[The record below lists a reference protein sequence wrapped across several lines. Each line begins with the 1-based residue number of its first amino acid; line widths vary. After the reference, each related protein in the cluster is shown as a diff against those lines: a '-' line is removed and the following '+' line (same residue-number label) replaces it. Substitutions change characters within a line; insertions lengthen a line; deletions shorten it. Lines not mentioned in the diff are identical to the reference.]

1 MLKQLRRQD
10 CASAGNLRDLEMDQ
24 IKHGRAPAA
33 FQVLQSIVGHPRF
46 AAFWAVVVGLNIVV
60 MVTEE
65 EQLGMRTG
73 AQLGFYKHYG
83 TGEYM
88 SEWWPSIGQIMFA
101 ADVAFVV
108 LFSIEIILVY
118 TYDLC
123 RAALGLTCVVRKPF
137 WRSPWD
143 VLDLLV
149 VAFSILTLSLKNGP
163 LRMAKYMRI
172 LRLIR
177 ITRVVRFVRVFACL
191 DPLHLMITAIS
202 RSLWAFCFSAMLLL
216 MVLTVFAMVLS
227 QFFRFMY
234 LGEQSRLTEDV
245 KVQLF
250 TYFGTY
256 SRSMLSMF
264 ELTLA
269 NWPEIC
275 RFLVEEV
282 HEGFSAFC
290 LIFKLSVGFAVIGV
304 INGVFI
310 QETFSAAKSDE
321 LIMVRKRMRDVQ
333 QLEHRLARLF
343 KMADINNDSLLTRSE
358 LGFLLQKRSIR
369 LWLEAMEIPCTDI
382 GILFDVVGEG
392 KAKITA
398 DEFIS
403 GITRLKGGARNI
415 DMLSVLAMVQDLRTR
430 SPRAQDGDLWCRTC
444 SGS

>member
-1 MLKQLRRQD
+1 MESIMHD
-10 CASAGNLRDLEMDQ
+10 
-24 IKHGRAPAA
+24 RAPAA
-33 FQVLQSIVGHPRF
+33 FRVLENIVGHPWF
-46 AAFWAVVVGLNIVV
+46 VAFWAVVVCLNIIV
-60 MVTEE
+60 MIAEE

-73 AQLGFYKHYG
+73 AQLGFYKRYG
-83 TGEYM
+83 TEEYM
-88 SEWWPSIGQIMFA
+88 NEWWPSIGQLMFG
-101 ADVAFVV
+101 ADFAFVI
-108 LFSIEIILVY
+108 LFSIEILLVY

-123 RAALGLTCVVRKPF
+123 RAALDLTCIVRNPF
-137 WRSPWD
+137 WKSPWD
-143 VLDLLV
+143 ILDLV
-149 VAFSILTLSLKNGP
+149 VVVFSILTLSLKSGP
-163 LRMAKYMRI
+163 LNIAKYMRI

-177 ITRVVRFVRVFACL
+177 ITRVLRFVRVFACV

-202 RSLWAFCFSAMLLL
+202 RSLWTFCFSAILLL
-216 MVLTVFAMVLS
+216 SVLTMFAMVLS
-227 QFFRFMY
+227 QFFRFVY
-234 LGEQSRLTEDV
+234 LGEQSSLKEDV

-250 TYFGTY
+250 MYFGTY

-282 HEGFSAFC
+282 HESFSAFC
-290 LIFKLSVGFAVIGV
+290 VIFKLSIGFAVIGV

-333 QLEHRLARLF
+333 QLEYRLTRLF

-358 LGFLLQKRSIR
+358 LGYLLQKRSIR
-369 LWLEAMEIPCTDI
+369 TWLEAMDIPCTDI
-382 GILFDVVGEG
+382 GILFDVIGEG

-415 DMLSVLAMVQDLRTR
+415 DMLSVRAMVQDLRMHFQ
-430 SPRAQDGDLWCRTC
+430 RAQDGLP
-444 SGS
+444 GSEISAS